1 MALSD
6 LTTAVADLSAHTK
19 RLQDARARKV
29 ELRLELDAVDAA
41 IEAAKAAVDTTQTL
55 VRDLASKVGQ

>member
-19 RLQDARARKV
+19 RLQEARARKV
-29 ELRLELDAVDAA
+29 ELRLELDAADAA
-41 IEAAKAAVDTTQTL
+41 IEAARSAIDTTQAL
-55 VRDLASKVGQ
+55 VKELASRVGQ